1 MACLCCL
8 LALPRAG
15 AAFLAFSP
23 CSPAMRATRASALC
37 RYTLSGRELFR
48 IRTEH
53 AAALQPR
60 CQGLNAR
67 SVLSVLPGQAKK
79 NASIAKPRARVAAT
93 MLAGTRLGASDRRD
107 GSGPRAAR
115 GIVLCVGQGQRSR
128 DGSASA
134 PLKKSKTSRYIVGAQ
149 TGPTSLGMAQGM
161 PPLRNR
167 AGFARNRQG
176 HARQT
181 QTGRG
186 R

>member
-53 AAALQPR
+53 AATPQPR

-79 NASIAKPRARVAAT
+79 NASIAKPRARVAPT

-115 GIVLCVGQGQRSR
+115 GIVLCIGQGQRSR

-134 PLKKSKTSRYIVGAQ
+134 PLAHESGHGARNAATAQ
-149 TGPTSLGMAQGM
+149 TGPRWREECRLMTEGKSGPA
-161 PPLRNR
+161 LRMV
-167 AGFARNRQG
+167 
-176 HARQT
+176 
-181 QTGRG
+181 
-186 R
+186 